1 VESILKILI
10 VDDDEIFL
18 DKMKKNLTLDDHIVT
33 TATSG
38 EIALQKLDKQK
49 FDLILSDLKMPGLSG
64 VEFLKTIRGRGI
76 DTILIMIT
84 GYGTIETAVEA
95 MKKGAYDYLLKPFE
109 MNTLRNKLTQVEI
122 DINLRKDLP
131 VTRNFEKS
139 IIRQDLGQLN
149 IEEFEGPFLIISE
162 QDPKIISQ
170 KLKISDFT
178 SILLDNAEENSSIT
192 PIFLYSLKTKIKE
205 FFEQNKKG
213 TIIFNGIEGLLKT
226 YNWEDL
232 KKFIAYLLSEII
244 TLKYSLIILIGQDC
258 NFLDSTQER
267 NLNNSLSL
275 FINPIFNKI
284 INLLSH
290 PLRKN
295 IITLLKSEN
304 RLNFNKIAKK
314 LEVDRSS
321 VLAFHINKL
330 MKENIIKKDENLY
343 YLSEIGLYFV
353 EIITQLENLGFS
365 YPDSQIKLFKIP

>member
-1 VESILKILI
+1 MKILI